1 MGFDAERRKSM
12 KNFIKTNIKK
22 LIISSLAI
30 LCPIIFGLI
39 FWNELPEL
47 IAIHYGF
54 SGEAD
59 GFGNKFFVVFGIPF
73 ILLTIHWLCMIM
85 TSLDRKNQ
93 EQNPKA
99 LGIVFWIMPLASFFV
114 SAMMYSVIFGAKF
127 NFYSLIFLFI
137 GVLFITVGNYMP
149 KVKQNS
155 TFGIKIK
162 WTLINEE
169 NWNATHRL
177 GGKLWFFGGIAVLFL
192 ALLPIQA
199 GFIVLIP
206 IIFIMVLIPTI
217 YSCVYYKKQLKDGR
231 ATPDEVKKFSTKNN
245 KLGFI
250 ITVIFVILTLAFCA
264 FICFTGDFEFNYSDT
279 YFTIKAD
286 YFDDTT
292 VNYSDISSVEY
303 RETDSRGTRVY
314 GFGSPR
320 LLMGAFRNDEFGNY
334 TRYSYT
340 KCNSCV
346 VITSNSRVVVISG
359 VDDTETKDIYNILI
373 EKCN

>member
-1 MGFDAERRKSM
+1 M